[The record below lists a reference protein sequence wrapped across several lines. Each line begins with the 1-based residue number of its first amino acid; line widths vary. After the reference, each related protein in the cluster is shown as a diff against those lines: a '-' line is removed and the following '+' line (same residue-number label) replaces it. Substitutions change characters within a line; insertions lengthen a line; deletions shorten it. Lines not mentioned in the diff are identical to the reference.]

1 MRPLSLTD
9 RQLDIISETARA
21 LPVEK
26 RDAFL
31 QRFAAMVGQ
40 RSGRITD
47 ASVAEAAQLALAS
60 LTQNTAA

>member
-40 RSGRITD
+40 RSGRITGRQRRRGR
-47 ASVAEAAQLALAS
+47 AARAREPDE
-60 LTQNTAA
+60 NTAA

>member
-21 LPVEK
+21 
-26 RDAFL
+26 